1 MACLCRG
8 RRRSSGRRAAEGR
21 KGGHE
26 AATEVEELGQKSA
39 EREKRALEFI
49 VRELSERGGLGEGGD
64 EEEERSA
71 FSVQLNLDLQPR
83 LDHTECSKG
92 SIQVGRQGKGRCCW
106 LLGHQ

>member
-8 RRRSSGRRAAEGR
+8 RRRWRRWSSGRRAAERR

-49 VRELSERGGLGEGGD
+49 VGEL
-64 EEEERSA
+64 
-71 FSVQLNLDLQPR
+71 
-83 LDHTECSKG
+83 
-92 SIQVGRQGKGRCCW
+92 
-106 LLGHQ
+106 